1 MTILITGASGF
12 VGSAVLQHL
21 QDINASVRP
30 VLRSTASASREI
42 SYAEETMLVPT
53 LDANTNWS
61 AALVGVETIVHCAA
75 RVHVIHDEVEDPLT
89 EYRRINVEG
98 TLNLARRAV
107 TAGVRRFIFIS
118 SIKVNGESTQPGRPF
133 NAEDVPAPEDA
144 YGISKAEAE
153 AGLQQLAH
161 ETRMELVIIRP
172 VLVYGPG
179 VKGNFASLLRWLQCG
194 LPLPLGSI
202 KNNRRSLL
210 ALDNLVDLI
219 RICINHPRAAGQTFL
234 VSDDEDL
241 STIDLLQRMSQV
253 IGYPTRLLP
262 VPLAA
267 LRLAA
272 RVLGKSN
279 MVERLI
285 GSLQVDIT
293 KTRDLLGWRPLLTV
307 DEGLRRLMQGRQ

>member
-1 MTILITGASGF
+1 
-12 VGSAVLQHL
+12 
-21 QDINASVRP
+21 
-30 VLRSTASASREI
+30 
-42 SYAEETMLVPT
+42 MLVPT

-219 RICINHPRAAGQTFL
+219 CICINHPRAAGQTFL